1 MQSRKIVSY
10 TSIVFFLL
18 LCSTLSWGK
27 GNIKPGLIVSTSW
40 LEAHLG
46 DPGVVIVHVE
56 EVEDAT
62 DHYAGGHI
70 PGAHFVAQEYLGI
83 TRRGIDGMLPTLH
96 ELIKL
101 VRGLGISE
109 RTKKGRHKKGHHLK
123 KVVIYG
129 PEHPFGAAR
138 LFHALDYL
146 GLRDVLALLDGHFP
160 RWKEEG
166 RPTTDAVPDPTYSDF
181 VPTVNPRA
189 LIERGA
195 VGDLMSALAGRMA
208 DPALDVKGV
217 VLFDSRNDSAY
228 GAGHIPGAVQAFS
241 VLNFEGWWN
250 DWADARTWWVL
261 VPRKE
266 IVDRFEA
273 LGLGRK
279 GDLAI
284 TSCTTGLA
292 GALLY
297 HTLAYAGFDVA
308 LYDGSF
314 NEWSTIEISDND
326 DDELK
331 IWRSVYPGYAG
342 QADGRLPVV
351 TGLEP
356 W

>member
-1 MQSRKIVSY
+1 VSY

-18 LCSTLSWGK
+18 LCSSLAWGK
-27 GNIKPGLIVSTSW
+27 SNIQSGLIVSTAW

-56 EVEDAT
+56 DAT
-62 DHYAGGHI
+62 DPDHYAEGHI
-70 PGAHFVAQEYLGI
+70 PDAHFVLKEHLGI
-83 TRRGIDGMLPTLH
+83 IRRGIDGMLPTLDSLI
-96 ELIKL
+96 ELA
-101 VRGLGISE
+101 RGLGISE
-109 RTKKGRHKKGHHLK
+109 RTK

-160 RWKEEG
+160 KWKEEG
-166 RPTTDAVPDPTYSDF
+166 RPTTEVVPDPTYSDF

-195 VGDLMSALAGRMA
+195 VGDLMSALALRRMA
-208 DPALDVKGV
+208 DPTLDGKGV
-217 VLFDSRNDSAY
+217 VLFDSRYDDTY

-250 DWADARTWWVL
+250 GFADPRTRWVL
-261 VPRKE
+261 VSRKE

-297 HTLAYAGFDVA
+297 HTLAYAGFDVT

-314 NEWSTIEISDND
+314 NEWSTIAISDND

-351 TGLEP
+351 TGLERWLP
-356 W
+356 VVKDLERW

>member
-1 MQSRKIVSY
+1 MQSRRIVSY
-10 TSIVFFLL
+10 TSIAFFLL

-27 GNIKPGLIVSTSW
+27 GNNQRDLVVSTTW

-46 DPGVVIVHVE
+46 KSGVVIVHVE
-56 EVEDAT
+56 EVEDT
-62 DHYAGGHI
+62 MDHYAGGHI
-70 PGAHFVAQEYLGI
+70 PGAHFVPQEELGI
-83 TRRGIDGMLPTLH
+83 TRRGIDGMLPTLDTMI
-96 ELIKL
+96 ELA
-101 VRGLGISE
+101 RGLGISE
-109 RTKKGRHKKGHHLK
+109 RTK

-146 GLRDVLALLDGHFP
+146 GLRVVLALLDGHFP
-160 RWKEEG
+160 KWKEEG
-166 RPTTDAVPDPTYSDF
+166 RPTTDTVPDPTYSDF
-181 VPTVNPRA
+181 VPTVNPQA

-195 VGDLMSALAGRMA
+195 VGDLMSALALRRMA
-208 DPALDVKGV
+208 DPTLDGKGV

-250 DWADARTWWVL
+250 GFADPQTWWVL
-261 VPRKE
+261 VSRKE

-273 LGLGRK
+273 LGLGK

-284 TSCTTGLA
+284 TSCTTGIA

-297 HTLAYAGFDVA
+297 HTLAYAGFDVT

-314 NEWSTIEISDND
+314 NEWSTIEISDGH
-326 DDELK
+326 ELE
-331 IWRSVYPGYAG
+331 IWESVYPGYAG
-342 QADGRLPVV
+342 YEEGKLPIV
-351 TGLEP
+351 TGLER